1 MNDLDNT
8 QLLYANFNTE
18 RPSKD
23 NQANQDIPIDISY
36 KKDVFINNFTIY
48 SIQGIKMAS
57 I

>member
-8 QLLYANFNTE
+8 QLLYANSNTE

-36 KKDVFINNFTIY
+36 KKDVFINNFIIY
-48 SIQGIKMAS
+48 SIQGIKIAS